1 MTEMT
6 TEKDVQVLDKIP
18 VLNVADMAI
27 QDGIEVEEPEQDEDE
42 EEGE

>member
-6 TEKDVQVLDKIP
+6 TENNVQILDQIP

-27 QDGIEVEEPEQDEDE
+27 QDGIEVEEPEQDEEEDDE
-42 EEGE
+42 